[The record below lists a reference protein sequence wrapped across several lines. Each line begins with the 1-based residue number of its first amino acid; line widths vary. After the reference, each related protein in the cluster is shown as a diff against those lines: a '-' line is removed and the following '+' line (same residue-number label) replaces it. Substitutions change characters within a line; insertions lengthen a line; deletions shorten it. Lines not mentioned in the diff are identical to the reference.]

1 MKEKGQSIVE
11 LVFAIGIVGLVLSG
25 VVILIINTYGARN
38 KSFERKKA
46 VELAQ
51 IVGED
56 LLEVKK
62 SDVESFWDKDSTFWA
77 TRLDTDLSEARY
89 PNYYYRL
96 SHAWDS
102 SCSPQEDC
110 ALVTIRVG
118 WSGREDM
125 NVDFYRFFSR
135 R

>member
-11 LVFAIGIVGLVLSG
+11 LVFAIGVVGLVLTG
-25 VVILIINTYGARN
+25 VVLLVINTYGARN
-38 KSFERKKA
+38 KSFERKRA

-56 LLEVKK
+56 LLAVKK
-62 SDVESFWDKDSTFWA
+62 SDAESFWDTNSTFWQA
-77 TRLDTDLSEARY
+77 NLNTDLSNVDY
-89 PNYYYRL
+89 PRYYYRL
-96 SHAWDS
+96 SHTWSTD
-102 SCSPQEDC
+102 CSPSTDC

-118 WSGREDM
+118 WSGTQDM